1 MALLSSIAMKA
12 WFFPFEYYPIL
23 NSRIADAGTVVTV
36 FMAILT
42 GTFSLVILGPE
53 VQGRRTVSHAV
64 F

>member
-1 MALLSSIAMKA
+1 MKA
-12 WFFPFEYYPIL
+12 WFFPFEYYLIL

-53 VQGRRTVSHAV
+53 VQGRRAVSHAV